1 MMLYIYSVDNDKHLN
16 GDNKMT
22 RKAKY
27 IKAINKLEEAKK
39 LLNLDY
45 IIIAMS
51 GSKEARK
58 EWEELGNHHNYF
70 LDKNEIINKD
80 GQPLTEII
88 RNHYKDIDFN

>member
-1 MMLYIYSVDNDKHLN
+1 MYDILLLDTYNVKTKDKH
-16 GDNKMT
+16 GIKI
-22 RKAKY
+22 AK
-27 IKAINKLEEAKK
+27 EAKK